1 MSVSIRVPL
10 TDSDLQMGVGGQGA
24 GGHPDPEIRGAAR
37 QKKKTKSFRP
47 FGPHFGLEITGGG
60 GCPGPPGP
68 LRWIRHWIHRCISC
82 NVAEW
87 SERAG
92 LVIRKVSVKCGVG
105 LGSILFEKM
114 LFKG

>member
-60 GCPGPPGP
+60 GVQAPPGP
-68 LRWIRHWIHRCISC
+68 S
-82 NVAEW
+82 
-87 SERAG
+87 AG
-92 LVIRKVSVKCGVG
+92 SATGFIDVYHATWPSGQSALD
-105 LGSILFEKM
+105 L
-114 LFKG
+114 